1 MAKLNN
7 VRFLNVKY
15 NKRELIDETISLNGE
30 HTLSLLENGGGKT
43 VLNKFVASTFLWG
56 YKKASKKD
64 IYSIDDFFK
73 TEKGP
78 CYICSELILDNGEY
92 LLVIVSIVK
101 NSETDDIV
109 KRVFCAKYSSFDYKY
124 SLKNF
129 PLKNEKGQLRH
140 PAELQKSLRNEDVE
154 IFGTNIEKGY
164 KAFKEYMLENH
175 IFVDFYEDVIVPV
188 LSSEGGLSN
197 LFGRYNTF
205 NKFLK
210 DFLMPIVTK
219 KGSGEDS
226 SKKLAE
232 NLAEH
237 AIRIKGHQDKIKEK
251 EDKQLI
257 REPISD
263 LLNEVLKKEE
273 LENKDIALNFLL
285 EGILS
290 RVDAKI
296 EKDKKDEVLI
306 NKEKH
311 NLENRIK
318 DIEKCIICKKILI
331 LQKKIDEIEQVLI
344 KNNNDIANKQAEI
357 ESLRKLKIYHDAYKA
372 YRDFEIAKSELERQ
386 RIKMQPFEEKQK
398 ELNNKLIECGKKIY
412 SYYLQQKKIID
423 NTLYLKEEQKKSNLK
438 DFKNLESLR
447 QSKEKE
453 KEEIVIAIKECDLL
467 FINFKKNIDELNIKY
482 PDLNLEFN
490 DEVFSFNEKI
500 KEIKK
505 DIEKELL
512 KIEEEYNLILKA
524 LAANEADKINTYN
537 LLNTLKNEKEKAE
550 RELLIIEKEKE
561 VFENS
566 FRRINEEL
574 EKVNPEFLSVDNFEN
589 ILIRVGNEIEK
600 LSLDIA
606 SDTIKINNLINR
618 KNAISEQSLVDEQ
631 LINILKK
638 HNIYFENGLN
648 YLHCYSENIA
658 VREDLYSRL
667 PIIIY
672 SIVMSGSEYNRLK
685 KILSEENFS
694 KFVTPILI
702 KEKLDKVCLEQNN
715 MVVNLSDMGLCA
727 NFPKEAY
734 DKNYIKI
741 VEEKINE
748 ELIKTKNQKAKREN
762 QNKRLINLEQ
772 LLIDFIR
779 LYSSRDQAYF
789 DRVYNDYQNKCN
801 DLKNKYD
808 ETEKKYHSFFELDN
822 NLNNSKNSLDFKKK
836 ELIDKKEAIIILN
849 GIKDYSTKKK
859 EKEDLRDKKKKVD
872 SFISQ
877 IIRDQERKK
886 NDIMNLTED
895 IANLSNQQNL
905 IKNKLFSYKEYEGE
919 DFLVTEDIG
928 VLEDNFEQIKRDIFS
943 KNSVYEDFE
952 KINKLYMEK
961 EKYFLKYSH
970 INSKEYINKDWEN
983 FEPVEVEKRIILI
996 NTEVQNLSKK
1006 QGKLEKEKEDKQS
1019 EQIKLNK
1026 ELKNKGQE
1034 FQEVKI
1040 DSDFEAD
1047 RDALLVRLKEYSQKL
1062 TEIQNSIK
1070 ALSSFYKNRNK
1081 MIKGLKIIPDLDF
1094 KEELEKRKLPML
1106 TFDNYEDLFDSVF
1119 ELLNINTMYL
1129 GEQKQKIKNKIR
1141 KIFKTVKSD
1150 SCVSGVVE
1158 KIRNA
1163 DDDNVLTSKNLNQ
1176 TLKQIDDS
1184 ILVLN
1189 EELRLIKENEAMV
1202 EQSFIDYAQ
1211 MLLDSLRKFGKICG
1225 KMNLDSNHQKL
1236 IEVSKINSI
1245 EPSENALKEYI
1256 HEKVT
1261 SCLSMDEIG
1270 IRNYLKDNIS
1280 SYDILSKYI
1289 NINELNLIFYKKDKN
1304 EFQKITYADF
1314 IANKL
1319 SGAQKM
1325 LISLILFESVYLF
1338 ISDDGT
1344 NRKYSNFLVQ
1354 DNPFGAIT
1362 TSEYIDVLFEFVNK
1376 YNLQL
1381 WSWTDVKEPH
1391 IIQLHNR
1398 IYCFSIQ
1405 KYKDKEYLEAKETGI
1420 SEQTKIYSLEQ
1431 NTK

>member
-1 MAKLNN
+1 MAKLNS

-15 NKRELIDETISLNGE
+15 NKRELIDETISLDGE

-56 YKKASKKD
+56 YRKASKKD
-64 IYSIDDFFK
+64 IYAIDDFFK

-78 CYICSELILDNGEY
+78 CYVCSELILDNGEY

-109 KRVFCAKYSSFDYKY
+109 KRVFCTKYSSFDYKY

-237 AIRIKGHQDKIKEK
+237 TLRIKGHQDKIKEK
-251 EDKQLI
+251 EDKQII

-263 LLNEVLKKEE
+263 LLNEVIKKEE
-273 LENKDIALNFLL
+273 LENEDIALKFLL

-290 RVDAKI
+290 RVNAKI
-296 EKDKKDEVLI
+296 EKSKEDEVLI
-306 NKEKH
+306 SKEKF
-311 NLENRIK
+311 NLEKRIK
-318 DIEKCIICKKILI
+318 DIEKCITCKEILI
-331 LQKKIDEIEQVLI
+331 LQKRIDEIEQILA
-344 KNNNDIANKQAEI
+344 NNKNDIVIKQAER
-357 ESLRKLKIYHDAYKA
+357 ESLSELKNYYEAYKA
-372 YRDFEIAKSELERQ
+372 YRDFEIVKNELERQ
-386 RIKMQPFEEKQK
+386 MIKMQPFEEKQK
-398 ELNNKLIECGKKIY
+398 ELKNKLIEYGKKIY
-412 SYYLQQKKIID
+412 SYYEQQEKTIGK
-423 NTLYLKEEQKKSNLK
+423 TLFLKEERKKLNLEEL
-438 DFKNLESLR
+438 KNLENLR

-453 KEEIVIAIKECDLL
+453 KEEIILTIKEYDLF
-467 FINFKKNIDELNIKY
+467 FINFKKDIDALNTKY

-490 DEVFSFNEKI
+490 EDVFSFNEKI
-500 KEIKK
+500 KKIKK
-505 DIEKELL
+505 DIEDELL
-512 KIEEEYNLILKA
+512 KIEEEYALTLKA
-524 LAANEADKINTYN
+524 LNENEVNKINISN
-537 LLNTLKNEKEKAE
+537 LINSLRNEKGKME
-550 RELLIIEKEKE
+550 RELLRIEKERE
-561 VFENS
+561 IFENS
-566 FRRINEEL
+566 YNRINEEL
-574 EKVNPEFLSVDNFEN
+574 EKINPDFLSIDNFEN
-589 ILIRVGNEIEK
+589 ILMRVKNEIEK
-600 LSLDIA
+600 LALDIDD
-606 SDTIKINNLINR
+606 DTIKINNLINR
-618 KNAISEQSLVDEQ
+618 KKSISEQSLVDEQ

-648 YLHCYSENIA
+648 YLHCYSENIN
-658 VREDLYSRL
+658 VREDLYLRF

-672 SIVMSGSEYNRLK
+672 SIIMTESEYNRLK

-702 KEKLDKVCLEQNN
+702 KEKLDKICLQQNN
-715 MVVNLSDMGLCA
+715 MIVDLNDLGLCA
-727 NFPKEAY
+727 NFPKQAY

-748 ELIKTKNQKAKREN
+748 ELTTIKNQKAEKEN
-762 QNKRLINLEQ
+762 KNKLLINLEQ
-772 LLIDFIR
+772 LLIDFIKK
-779 LYSSRDQAYF
+779 YSSQDKIYF
-789 DRVYNDYQNKCN
+789 DKVYNDYQNKYN
-801 DLKNKYD
+801 DLKNKD
-808 ETEKKYHSFFELDN
+808 NEAHEKYHSLFDLGN
-822 NLNNSKNSLDFKKK
+822 NLNNIKNSLEFKKK
-836 ELIDKKEAIIILN
+836 ELIDKRNAIIILN
-849 GIKDYSTKKK
+849 GIKDYSIKKK
-859 EKEDLRDKKKKVD
+859 EKEDLRERKKKVD
-872 SFISQ
+872 SAIYQ
-877 IIRDQERKK
+877 IVK
-886 NDIMNLTED
+886 NRESKNNENFNLIED
-895 IANLSNQQNL
+895 IANLNNQQNI
-905 IKNKLFSYKEYEGE
+905 IKDKLFLYKEYKCKE
-919 DFLVTEDIG
+919 FLVVEDIG
-928 VLEDNFEQIKRDIFS
+928 ILEDNFNQIKRDIFS
-943 KNSVYEDFE
+943 KNSIYEDFE
-952 KINKLYMEK
+952 KIEKSYKEK

-970 INSKEYINKDWEN
+970 IDPKEYINKDWEN
-983 FEPVEVEKRIILI
+983 FEPAEVEKKINFIII
-996 NTEVQNLSKK
+996 EVQRLFTE
-1006 QGKLEKEKEDKQS
+1006 QGKLVKEKEDKQS
-1019 EQIKLNK
+1019 EQVKLRK
-1026 ELKNKGQE
+1026 ELKDRGQD
-1034 FQEVKI
+1034 FQVVKI

-1047 RDALLVRLKEYSQKL
+1047 KKDLCVQLKECSQKL
-1062 TEIQNSIK
+1062 INIQNSIK
-1070 ALSSFYKNRNK
+1070 SLSSFYKNRNK
-1081 MIKGLKIIPDLDF
+1081 MIKGLKTIPDLDF
-1094 KEELEKRKLPML
+1094 KEELEKRKLSML
-1106 TFDNYEDLFDSVF
+1106 TFDNYEDLFDSIF
-1119 ELLNINTMYL
+1119 DLLNTNTMRL
-1129 GEQKQKIKNKIR
+1129 GEQKQQNKNRIR
-1141 KIFKTVKSD
+1141 KILKTIKADSSVKE
-1150 SCVSGVVE
+1150 VIE
-1158 KIRNA
+1158 RIRNA
-1163 DDDNVLTSKNLNQ
+1163 DDDNSLTSKNLRQ

-1225 KMNLDSNHQKL
+1225 RMNLDSNHQKL
-1236 IEVSKINSI
+1236 IEISKINSV

-1261 SCLSMDEIG
+1261 SCLSMDEID
-1270 IRNYLKDNIS
+1270 IRNYLNNNIS

-1289 NINELNLIFYKKDKN
+1289 NIGELNLIFYKKDKN

-1405 KYKDKEYLEAKETGI
+1405 KYKDKEYLEAKETGV
-1420 SEQTKIYSLEQ
+1420 SEQTKIYSIEQ